1 MPLNHIRLLALAD
14 REFREL
20 TNQPRTVE
28 PKRKFKPVKLNVAR
42 FDNTWE
48 CKRGAAVR
56 LTAVLLREDDTTLER
71 RVWENEVSAKTY
83 ASLRFRLRRPS
94 CIHISVSKYTS
105 SFGRFLA
112 LRRLSVLKP
121 LCLGLISLAW
131 QTKPRGYGGIA
142 E

>member
-94 CIHISVSKYTS
+94 
-105 SFGRFLA
+105 
-112 LRRLSVLKP
+112 
-121 LCLGLISLAW
+121 
-131 QTKPRGYGGIA
+131 
-142 E
+142 